1 MTRLGGSEIFST
13 PCCGAFVSSPIFD
26 SLNFTSREHWTD
38 GRSVDGLVPDTD
50 IKKCSCGSV
59 FLLSQA
65 ESVGVIR
72 KSIQYKEAS
81 WDLKLEAWL
90 RKKKEETTQKAMERL
105 FRVRPKDCVEQ
116 PEIQIPPPA
125 KHLDDSELAL
135 LLNNEDLNTDLMIVA
150 RRRLWR
156 YLNDPYRSLYRQH
169 RAIDPNSLP
178 AYEPSAAQ
186 TDNMLRLTF
195 MLEADKSADPIEIS
209 ELYREAGEFK
219 KSLKFL
225 DCAKDQSN
233 NRVEIQRRLCD
244 MLITAPV
251 SYDLR
256 NKTN

>member
-1 MTRLGGSEIFST
+1 MTIVGGNEIFST
-13 PCCGAFVSSPIFD
+13 PCCGEFVSSPLFD
-26 SLNFTSREHWTD
+26 SLNFTAREHWTD
-38 GRSVDGLVPDTD
+38 GRSVDGLAPDTD

-72 KSIQYKEAS
+72 KPIQYKIAS

-90 RKKKEETTQKAMERL
+90 RKKNGETTQKAMERL

-125 KHLDDSELAL
+125 KHLDDSKLSSL
-135 LLNNEDLNTDLMIVA
+135 LTNENLNTELLIVV
-150 RRRLWR
+150 RRRYWR

-169 RAIDPNSLP
+169 RALDPNSFP

-186 TDNMLRLTF
+186 TENMLRLTF

-209 ELYREAGEFK
+209 ELYRELGEFK

-225 DCAKDQSN
+225 DCVKDQSN
-233 NRVEIQRRLCD
+233 PRVEIQRKINN
-244 MLITAPV
+244 MFITAPV
-251 SYDLR
+251 PYDPR
-256 NKTN
+256 SKPN